1 MLSFALWALA
11 SGNSSE
17 RVSVRAFE
25 EKVERL
31 RAGQTNR
38 AETEALLSTAH
49 VVESNRLTYYFADTE
64 FGVGVRRYKPPSGL
78 LPINAGAFSSNTRGR
93 ITVGFNDAGNLRQ
106 FAVERYFDPPF
117 INDYADST
125 RHTAKDPL
133 DAVGQITAA
142 NGFKAIDINKEN
154 DSVNLQDN

>member
-11 SGNSSE
+11 SCNSSE

-49 VVESNRLTYYFADTE
+49 VVESNSLTYYFADTE
-64 FGVGVRRYKPPSGL
+64 FGVGVRRYTPPSGL
-78 LPINAGAFSSNTRGR
+78 LPINPGAFPVIPGQDY
-93 ITVGFNDAGNLRQ
+93 VGFNDAGNLRQ

-117 INDYADST
+117 INDYADSA
-125 RHTAKDPL
+125 RHTAKDTL